1 MKLTPFLAAGALAVV
16 VPTLSWA
23 QAGPELLL
31 SPMEKGLRFDA
42 NARAGFFFQR
52 DTQKFDGESVQLQR
66 YNFDGRVRLYPDWE
80 ADPRVGVTYSK
91 LDLGRNVT
99 GLQRQYDD
107 LELSAGTGIAKYQ
120 GWVAGL
126 VFGAGYAG
134 SNAFG
139 DGNAYFGTATLLVG
153 RTFSEN
159 FDIGFALDYNGNR
172 TFMPDTPLPGVV
184 VHTKFPE
191 YNFEASIGFPFT
203 YGRWRPI
210 EPLLLEV
217 NFTFPDFVGARA
229 SYDIVKGVG
238 VFASLAE
245 RIDAY
250 HDPDLENSSDRVIF
264 YQKYVEAG
272 LRASINDKF
281 TILGALGYT
290 FGQDF
295 RYGFDTRDDH
305 EITKIQDGPYVRLEG
320 QFRF

>member
-1 MKLTPFLAAGALAVV
+1 MKSISVLAAGVLAIAI
-16 VPTLSWA
+16 PTLARA

-31 SPMEKGLRFDA
+31 SPMEKDQRFDA
-42 NARAGFFFQR
+42 NARSTFFFQ
-52 DTQKFDGESVQLQR
+52 TEAQKFDGESVQMQR
-66 YNFDGRVRLYPDWE
+66 YALDARVRLYPQWE
-80 ADPRVGVTYSK
+80 ADPRIGVTYSK

-107 LELSAGTGIAKYQ
+107 LELSVGTGIAKYQ

-139 DGNAYFGTATLLVG
+139 DGNAYFGTATLLLG
-153 RTFSEN
+153 RTYSEN

-172 TFMPDTPLPGVV
+172 TFMPDTPLPGIV

-191 YNFEASIGFPFT
+191 YNLEASIGFPFT

-217 NFTFPDFVGARA
+217 NFTFPDFVGARV
-229 SYDIVKGVG
+229 SYDLVKGVG
-238 VFASLAE
+238 LFGSLAE

-250 HDPDLENSSDRVIF
+250 HDPALENSSDRILF
-264 YQKYVEAG
+264 YQKFVEG
-272 LRASINDKF
+272 GVRLSINDKF
-281 TILGALGYT
+281 TVLGALGYT

-295 RYGFDTRDDH
+295 RYGFDTRDDN
-305 EITKIQDGPYVRLEG
+305 EITKLNDGPYVRLEG